1 MRDLR
6 TLRWSFIWRLR
17 LRSTAMWVMRWFST
31 SSLFLVG
38 LVRFRFLR
46 SRVTAGRDLEK
57 WVCLLDQDCC
67 GLVLQGGGEPAE
79 LLSMQCFSDELGF
92 SWLHSELIP
101 SRHEVECGC

>member
-38 LVRFRFLR
+38 LARFRFFL
-46 SRVTAGRDLEK
+46 SRETIGRDLEN
-57 WVCLLDQDCC
+57 WVCLGQDC
-67 GLVLQGGGEPAE
+67 GLAQGGGEPE
-79 LLSMQCFSDELGF
+79 LLSMQCFSAELGF
-92 SWLHSELIP
+92 SWLHSELTVA
-101 SRHEVECGC
+101 SRHEAECGC